1 MEKQETKAVIAA
13 IEEGSKAQ
21 RQGLHVGDTIV
32 SVNGQKVEDLIDL
45 NFALADEEVR
55 LVVKEGDTLK
65 ECYFQKRFGEDIG
78 ITMESGVF
86 DHIRQ
91 CHNNCIFCFI
101 AQMPKGMRPSLYV
114 KDDD

>member
-45 NFALADEEVR
+45 KCVL
-55 LVVKEGDTLK
+55 
-65 ECYFQKRFGEDIG
+65 
-78 ITMESGVF
+78 S
-86 DHIRQ
+86 
-91 CHNNCIFCFI
+91 
-101 AQMPKGMRPSLYV
+101 
-114 KDDD
+114 

>member
-1 MEKQETKAVIAA
+1 M
-13 IEEGSKAQ
+13 
-21 RQGLHVGDTIV
+21 
-32 SVNGQKVEDLIDL
+32 EDLIDL

-78 ITMESGVF
+78 ITMESAVF

-91 CHNNCIFCFI
+91 CHNNCIFLFYCAN
-101 AQMPKGMRPSLYV
+101 AQRNETVLIREGRRLSHVLFDGQFYHLV
-114 KDDD
+114 QYDGR